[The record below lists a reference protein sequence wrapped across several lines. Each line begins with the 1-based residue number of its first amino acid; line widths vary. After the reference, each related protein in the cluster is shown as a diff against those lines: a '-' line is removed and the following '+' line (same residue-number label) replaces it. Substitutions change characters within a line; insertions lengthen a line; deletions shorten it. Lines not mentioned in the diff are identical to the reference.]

1 MLGVGGEPYEVVYD
15 LLVALARVGLIDGG
29 VHVLDVDDEG
39 MDDGSHFLQV
49 AARHVQTCLH
59 RKLPSFRALPAKLLD
74 EGASQERF
82 ASTEADAASR
92 SEEVEIVHLHVL
104 HQEFCVRFLPYV
116 FGFKALR
123 IEAVLAM

>member
-29 VHVLDVDDEG
+29 VHVLYVDDEG